1 MKLTT
6 VLLLFLF
13 CLPLLV
19 GLNASSLWDS
29 NEAFYAQTPREMLQR
44 GDWLIPYFNGRPRLN
59 KPPLAYWVVGAF
71 YRVFGVSVFWERFPM
86 ALLSIGTLLTTFALG
101 RFLFNETAALLGAGV
116 LATSFRFLILSRRLM
131 IDILLLLC
139 LTAALA
145 FFLIWLKSGR
155 RWAFLGT
162 ALALGLGFLT
172 KGPVIGVAVL
182 SILAIVLVQG
192 KFKQLR
198 GAPWTAAVMLIVL
211 LVPAWFLL
219 VAAEVGWDP
228 VGAFFLRE
236 NLGRFSHLDFGPQRG
251 VFYYLGVISVDF
263 FPWSLLALASLFTWL
278 RHRRKGWRGQP
289 ETGLLVWVGVW
300 LAVFS
305 LSHNKQEYYILPIY
319 PALALWLGYQVQ
331 QARINRWW
339 WVLAGIL
346 LCLIGLATGLLATD
360 LFSDIAW
367 PYLWLAP
374 FLLLGFPLA
383 AWRQSWMVCILSL
396 SLSLAVVFCFYLP
409 PLEAYRPTRD
419 FARII
424 QRQGG
429 AAGQAG
435 YFGFTAPSLVFY
447 LNRPIHE
454 LQDLQQAAT
463 LLDRLPSLF
472 LVIREED
479 WAPLQQ
485 RTGRRL
491 RIVATRP
498 QLRLNSGLLM
508 KGLRSSDRAR
518 PSLWASRVYLIHNG
532 ENSDESAPL
541 ASRSLSMRP
550 LMLQYAGGL
559 SRQPEA
565 GRSPAQRDGVIP
577 LALQEGRFKKI
588 RRHEHGRNTLIPPE
602 QWGGGSYFTQP
613 TRCPGMTRLTSSNK
627 PTTTIASRSNPVDM
641 PWDVP
646 RLGKRKAPPAANIAT
661 EHKIAHHVQV

>member
-236 NLGRFSHLDFGPQRG
+236 NLGRFSPPRFRAPARCFLLSWCHFGRFLSLVAVGTGESLHLAQAQKEGLAGSARDRVVG
-251 VFYYLGVISVDF
+251 V
-263 FPWSLLALASLFTWL
+263 
-278 RHRRKGWRGQP
+278 GWR
-289 ETGLLVWVGVW
+289 LVGC
-300 LAVFS
+300 
-305 LSHNKQEYYILPIY
+305 ILFVP
-319 PALALWLGYQVQ
+319 Q
-331 QARINRWW
+331 QT
-339 WVLAGIL
+339 GIL
-346 LCLIGLATGLLATD
+346 HSSHLPRTG
-360 LFSDIAW
+360 
-367 PYLWLAP
+367 
-374 FLLLGFPLA
+374 
-383 AWRQSWMVCILSL
+383 
-396 SLSLAVVFCFYLP
+396 SLAWLP
-409 PLEAYRPTRD
+409 
-419 FARII
+419 
-424 QRQGG
+424 G
-429 AAGQAG
+429 AAGSYQPLVVG
-435 YFGFTAPSLVFY
+435 FG
-447 LNRPIHE
+447 R
-454 LQDLQQAAT
+454 
-463 LLDRLPSLF
+463 
-472 LVIREED
+472 
-479 WAPLQQ
+479 
-485 RTGRRL
+485 
-491 RIVATRP
+491 
-498 QLRLNSGLLM
+498 NSTV
-508 KGLRSSDRAR
+508 SDRVGNR
-518 PSLWASRVYLIHNG
+518 TVG
-532 ENSDESAPL
+532 D
-541 ASRSLSMRP
+541 RS
-550 LMLQYAGGL
+550 
-559 SRQPEA
+559 
-565 GRSPAQRDGVIP
+565 I
-577 LALQEGRFKKI
+577 F
-588 RRHEHGRNTLIPPE
+588 
-602 QWGGGSYFTQP
+602 
-613 TRCPGMTRLTSSNK
+613 
-627 PTTTIASRSNPVDM
+627 
-641 PWDVP
+641 
-646 RLGKRKAPPAANIAT
+646 
-661 EHKIAHHVQV
+661 